1 MNILSLQ
8 LITVVGN
15 DKSKSVVWKRQDTY
29 EEFSLTIIHP
39 SQHAQAI
46 PKQSTAKKELHLQL
60 EEN

>member
-1 MNILSLQ
+1 MIR
-8 LITVVGN
+8 V
-15 DKSKSVVWKRQDTY
+15 KSVVWKKQDTY
-29 EEFSLTIIHP
+29 KVFSLIIIHP